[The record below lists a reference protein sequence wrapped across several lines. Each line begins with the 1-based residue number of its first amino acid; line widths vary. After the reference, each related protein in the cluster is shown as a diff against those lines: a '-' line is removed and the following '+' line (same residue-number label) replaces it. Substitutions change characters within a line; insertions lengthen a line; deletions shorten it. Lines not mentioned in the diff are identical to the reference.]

1 MGMWLS
7 IKSAMMKSV
16 LFLGLALA
24 TNSMAQ
30 TIQNDE
36 FWKDT
41 DGNFI
46 YSQGGGVLQVGDT
59 YYWYGVKYNGA
70 VTYAANPTSKNSDI
84 GFAGVTCYSS
94 KD

>member
-46 YSQGGGVLQVGDT
+46 YSQGGGVL
-59 YYWYGVKYNGA
+59 
-70 VTYAANPTSKNSDI
+70 
-84 GFAGVTCYSS
+84 
-94 KD
+94 